1 MKAILLEVSH
11 LHFPL
16 YIKDLFDGR
25 LEVVIFYD
33 KSEKI
38 RAKYSKLFRCDG
50 HKDWEKPLGRCS
62 YDIAFAK

>member
-11 LHFPL
+11 LHFLP
-16 YIKDLFDGR
+16 YIKDLFDGGI
-25 LEVVIFYD
+25 EVVVFYA